1 MCCVLHEVLH
11 DRELGHGLAND
22 WLNWST
28 AGSVRNHPGSSGR
41 EPDELMHIKTIT
53 AGPIETNAF
62 VVGDEASHEALII
75 DAPPDSA
82 DRVLDAVRD
91 DGYSVK
97 LIVLT
102 HAHFDHVI
110 DAVKIKQETGAPI
123 AIHED
128 AMMHLRQVIQ
138 DGQAPYSVKEVGP
151 DQYLN
156 DGDEIA
162 VGTLRFRVL
171 LTPGHA
177 PGQISLYEEAE
188 QVMFGGDTLFPGG
201 YGRADLP
208 GSSMAETQDTMRKL
222 LELPDSVTVYPGHG
236 LPAQIGNER
245 SWMADVVER
254 R

>member
-1 MCCVLHEVLH
+1 MQNKSKWRDCA
-11 DRELGHGLAND
+11 GGQAAHGPHGKKCA
-22 WLNWST
+22 T
-28 AGSVRNHPGSSGR
+28 IAAQFTSGR
-41 EPDELMHIKTIT
+41 ERERAMHIKTIT

-62 VVGDEASHEALII
+62 VVGDEGSHESIII

-82 DRVLDAVRD
+82 DRILDAVRD
-91 DGYSVK
+91 DGFNVS

-110 DAVKIKQETGAPI
+110 DAARIRQETGAPL

-128 AMMHLRQVIQ
+128 AMMQLRQVIQ
-138 DGQAPYSVKEVGP
+138 DGQAPYSVEDVGP
-151 DQYLN
+151 DQYLQ

-162 VGTLRFRVL
+162 VGTLRFKIL

-177 PGQISLYEEAE
+177 PGQVSLYEQNE

-208 GSSMAETQDTMRKL
+208 GSSMGETRESMRKL

-245 SWMADVVER
+245 PWMTDVVER
-254 R
+254 GDT